1 MLLSMLFR
9 GLLSVMLRMHF
20 VALCHDRVMR
30 RLLIRPRLMV
40 LRSLAMMLGR
50 LLMMLGCLD
59 VVFGNFGFPGNCF
72 CPARL
77 GRFFYIP
84 RHAW

>member
-9 GLLSVMLRMHF
+9 GLLGVMLRMHL

-30 RLLIRPRLMV
+30 RLLNRARLMV
-40 LRSLAMMLGR
+40 LGSLAMMLGR

-59 VVFGNFGFPGNCF
+59 VVFGNLGFRGN
-72 CPARL
+72 
-77 GRFFYIP
+77 
-84 RHAW
+84 